1 MEPKFQTS
9 FIPKKQLTASSG
21 GQARHSISIFLVIS
35 VIVFILSL
43 AAAGFAFAWQ
53 RVLLSEQSQ
62 YKNDLAADQNQFNT
76 SLISTLTTA
85 NEKITIA
92 KSLLQ
97 NHLAVSE
104 IFNIISQLTIA
115 SVQWK
120 SFTFSAP
127 SASGAQSAGGGSSGD
142 ATISMQGETDSYYS
156 VAYQSDVF
164 SQSSEFGTN
173 KVIKDPVLSNLSV
186 GPDGEVDFS
195 FTASI
200 DPSELSYVDEV
211 SGQGAQSPSVSSSA
225 SSSLSLPPVPA
236 SSTPLNQ

>member
-9 FIPKKQLTASSG
+9 FIPKRPLTASG
-21 GQARHSISIFLVIS
+21 GGGPARHSVSIFLIIS
-35 VIVFILSL
+35 VVIFIISL
-43 AAAGFAFAWQ
+43 GGAGFAFAWQ
-53 RVLLSEQSQ
+53 KVLLSEQNQ
-62 YKNDLAADQNQFNT
+62 YKDDLAADQNQFNT
-76 SLISTLTTA
+76 SLINTLSTA
-85 NEKITIA
+85 NTKITLA
-92 KSLLQ
+92 EGLLQ

-127 SASGAQSAGGGSSGD
+127 TAGGSGGAPGL

-164 SQSSEFGTN
+164 GESSEFGTN

-186 GPDGEVDFS
+186 GSDGAVDFS

-200 DPSELSYVDEV
+200 DPAELSYTDEV
-211 SGQGAQSPSVSSSA
+211 TQDESA
-225 SSSLSLPPVPA
+225 SSSPSA
-236 SSTPLNQ
+236 TAGTQ